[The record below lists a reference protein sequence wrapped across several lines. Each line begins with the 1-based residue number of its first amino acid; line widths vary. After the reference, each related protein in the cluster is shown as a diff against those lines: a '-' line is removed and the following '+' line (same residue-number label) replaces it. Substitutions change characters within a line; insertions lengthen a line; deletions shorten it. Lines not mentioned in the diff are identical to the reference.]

1 MNPGAE
7 EPSVGDLVER
17 LIDDGKAYAEAEARL
32 ARARVEQKLLGYRSA
47 AIYGGAALVAALT
60 ALVCLA
66 VTLVLALASLIGPLA
81 GGLAATLLVAAV
93 AGGLFYLAR
102 DKLEKP
108 GG

>member
-1 MNPGAE
+1 MASADE

-17 LIDDGKAYAEAEARL
+17 LIDDGRAYAEAEVAL
-32 ARARVEQKLLGYRSA
+32 ARARVEQKVAGYRSA

-81 GGLAATLLVAAV
+81 GGLAATLLVGAL
-93 AGGLFYLAR
+93 AGALFYLAR
-102 DKLEKP
+102 EQLGKAGD
-108 GG
+108 